1 MKRSP
6 IEKYTMQLHES
17 IFEKVLGM
25 LFIQKLKPAIKKVEK
40 MFDEDEELKANLEAI
55 RYHNEQLEKRLKNWC
70 KYYPDDY
77 LCKRSASLRSKK

>member
-40 MFDEDEELKANLEAI
+40 MFDEDEELKARLEAI
-55 RYHNEQLEKRLKNWC
+55 RYHNNELEKYLKNYC
-70 KYYPDDY
+70 KYFPDRY
-77 LCKRSASLRSKK
+77 ECRRRARK